1 MQHLPLSRLIFVDET
16 WIKTN
21 MTRLCGWAPG
31 GERLRDQAPFGHWK
45 TLTFMGGLK
54 ADRIIA
60 PWVLDHAING
70 TSFMV
75 WVTKCLVPAL
85 SPGEIVLMD
94 RLSSHKMA
102 AVRTA
107 IRAAGAK
114 LWFLPPYSPD
124 LNPIE
129 QAFSK
134 LKTLFR
140 KTKARTI
147 DDACEQI
154 GRLLNDLPAKEC
166 EAFIR
171 NVGYGVPT

>member
-1 MQHLPLSRLIFVDET
+1 MAFLPLSKLVFVDET

-21 MTRLCGWAPG
+21 MTRLCGWSPR
-31 GERLRDQAPFGHWK
+31 GERLRDKAPFGHWQ

-60 PWVLDHAING
+60 PWLLDQAIDG
-70 TSFMV
+70 TSFII

-85 SPGEIVLMD
+85 APGDIVVMD
-94 RLSSHKMA
+94 RLSSHKMP
-102 AVRTA
+102 AVRAA

-114 LWFLPPYSPD
+114 LWLLPPYSPD

-140 KTKARTI
+140 KAKARTV
-147 DDACEQI
+147 DDACKQI
-154 GRLLNDLPAKEC
+154 GILLQALDPKEC

-171 NVGYGVPT
+171 HVGYGASA